1 MTDIQAARSFEDN
14 VEKRVPGDDNGKGKG
29 YSLSQ
34 IERRRRSLAYDAF
47 MRFLSNRVGVAASIY
62 IIVITLAAIFAGPLM
77 PYERDA
83 PDFENTRTA
92 PSAEHWFGTDKLGRD
107 VFTRTVYGARVSL
120 GVAFVGTITAMVI
133 GVAYGAISGYFGG
146 VVDDI
151 MMRFV
156 DLMFGFPTLLFI
168 ILILLVIPPNSS
180 TLLIMVGL
188 FVALGVVSW
197 LNVARLVRGQFLSL
211 REKEFVEA
219 AEAVGARPFEVVTR
233 HLLPNSFSPV
243 LIWLTLQI
251 PSLILTESTLSFI
264 GLGVKPP
271 TPSWGGMLSEGWRAM
286 RTSPWLAIFP
296 ALAISVT
303 MLAFNF
309 LGDSL
314 RDALDPTMRGQ
325 D

>member
-1 MTDIQAARSFEDN
+1 MI
-14 VEKRVPGDDNGKGKG
+14 
-29 YSLSQ
+29 
-34 IERRRRSLAYDAF
+34 
-47 MRFLSNRVGVAASIY
+47 
-62 IIVITLAAIFAGPLM
+62 
-77 PYERDA
+77 
-83 PDFENTRTA
+83 
-92 PSAEHWFGTDKLGRD
+92 
-107 VFTRTVYGARVSL
+107 
-120 GVAFVGTITAMVI
+120 I
-133 GVAYGAISGYFGG
+133 GVTYGAISGYFGG
-146 VVDDI
+146 AVDDI

-180 TLLIMVGL
+180 TLMIMVGL

-219 AEAVGARPFEVVTR
+219 AEAVGARPFEVVSR

-251 PSLILTESTLSFI
+251 PTLILLESTLSFI

-271 TPSWGGMLSEGWRAM
+271 TPSWGGMLAEGWRGM
-286 RTSPWLAIFP
+286 RTSPHLAVFP
-296 ALAISVT
+296 ALAISIT

-309 LGDSL
+309 LGDAL
-314 RDALDPTMRGQ
+314 RDALDPMMRGQ